1 MNNLFKKVNSNF
13 SVSSLADL
21 RKKYNHSV
29 CYKNK
34 FKFLKLKLLPSKS
47 LANRIMKRGSFLKTY
62 KFIKFFFYKNILR
75 SKFNDIKADSS
86 FLFFYK
92 KYFSFRDF
100 DRVLFWKLSTVD
112 CMFSNKVKKLKKTKK
127 INSNSIFITGKKR
140 LILATNFIKY
150 LIILNCRRNIKKLE
164 KTNYHILKPLFD
176 FITKNKNNNV
186 MSVKY
191 RIYKQKLLQMQ
202 N

>member
-1 MNNLFKKVNSNF
+1 
-13 SVSSLADL
+13 
-21 RKKYNHSV
+21 
-29 CYKNK
+29 
-34 FKFLKLKLLPSKS
+34 
-47 LANRIMKRGSFLKTY
+47 
-62 KFIKFFFYKNILR
+62 
-75 SKFNDIKADSS
+75 
-86 FLFFYK
+86 
-92 KYFSFRDF
+92 
-100 DRVLFWKLSTVD
+100 
-112 CMFSNKVKKLKKTKK
+112 MFSNKVKKLKKTKK